1 MHVHLAACDLYYLDG
16 NGNVLVRNVSTL
28 QPSREGSYSCILTGN
43 KKIAVNPRLAGTLNA
58 PRSHC
63 LRVEKDSSEEE
74 MGFLDSTNEEK
85 MVERKVRGDQSHV
98 RQSKR
103 ELQVGES
110 RSSERTIWTLKREQ
124 FIADS
129 EKVRD
134 FS

>member
-1 MHVHLAACDLYYLDG
+1 MFQLNNPPEKALTAVFL
-16 NGNVLVRNVSTL
+16 LVTQKKRN
-28 QPSREGSYSCILTGN
+28 
-43 KKIAVNPRLAGTLNA
+43 AVNPRLADTLNA

-85 MVERKVRGDQSHV
+85 MVQRKVRGDQSHV

-124 FIADS
+124 FIDDS

-134 FS
+134 FSSCLRAVALLQFKH